1 MSETYQ
7 SVELLEPVED
17 VGGAAQPLLQVTGLT
32 KHFPVRGDLFS
43 PRKTV
48 RAVDDVSFSI
58 AKGETVGIVGESGC
72 GKSTTARLLM
82 HLMKRD
88 AGDIVYDGMQV
99 GRALSLRELR
109 RGMQMVF
116 QDSYASLNP
125 RLTIEESIAFGPKV
139 HGMADGAARA
149 LARELLGKVGLR
161 PETFANRY
169 PHEISGGQRQR
180 VNIARALAL
189 SPRLVILDEAVSALD
204 KSVEAQVLNL
214 LADLKREFGL
224 TYLFISHDL
233 NVVRYISDRV
243 LVMYLGEVVELGP
256 VDKVWDAPAHP
267 YTRALL
273 AAMPSSDPDNRTE
286 TPPISGDP
294 PNPIDPPPGCRFHTR
309 CPFAEP
315 LCANATPKLSDARYN
330 GPSGGV
336 LHGHSGSGHSRAPA
350 KQMTRERPP
359 HDKTRSE
366 AGQGDDRNRRRA
378 AGFRSLRAHRQFDRP
393 GLRWLCAGRRHA
405 ADRSRACELSAGAA
419 REGVEM
425 SSEPALM
432 SLVAVAKAIAGKK
445 LSSREVTQSCLDR
458 IAQWQPRAQRLH
470 VDRGGRGARRRRRRR
485 RGARQGQESR
495 RRCMACRWRT
505 RTCIT
510 TPARS

>member
-1 MSETYQ
+1 MNQTSA
-7 SVELLEPVED
+7 LADRLEPVED
-17 VGGAAQPLLQVTGLT
+17 LGGAAQPLLLVSGLT
-32 KHFPVRGDLFS
+32 KHFPVRGELFS
-43 PRKTV
+43 ARKTV

-58 AKGETVGIVGESGC
+58 AKGETLGIVGESGC

-109 RGMQMVF
+109 RAMQMVF

-125 RLTIEESIAFGPKV
+125 RLTIEQSIAFGPKV
-139 HGMADGAARA
+139 HGMADATARA

-161 PETFANRY
+161 PETFADRY

-214 LADLKREFGL
+214 LVDLKREFAL

-256 VDKVWDAPAHP
+256 VDRVWDAPAHP

-273 AAMPSSDPDNRTE
+273 AAMPSSDPDRRTLS
-286 TPPISGDP
+286 PPISGDP
-294 PNPIDPPPGCRFHTR
+294 PNPIDPPSGCRFHTR

-315 LCANATPKLSDARYN
+315 LCGNVTPKL
-330 GPSGGV
+330 GP
-336 LHGHSGSGHSRAPA
+336 LDRMGHQAACHMAMPGSGHSLAPA
-350 KQMTRERPP
+350 KGA
-359 HDKTRSE
+359 D
-366 AGQGDDRNRRRA
+366 
-378 AGFRSLRAHRQFDRP
+378 HR
-393 GLRWLCAGRRHA
+393 
-405 ADRSRACELSAGAA
+405 
-419 REGVEM
+419 
-425 SSEPALM
+425 
-432 SLVAVAKAIAGKK
+432 
-445 LSSREVTQSCLDR
+445 
-458 IAQWQPRAQRLH
+458 
-470 VDRGGRGARRRRRRR
+470 
-485 RGARQGQESR
+485 
-495 RRCMACRWRT
+495 
-505 RTCIT
+505 
-510 TPARS
+510 